1 VYTIRGG
8 GDLDWQP
15 ASGTFGPSSSSAP
28 TSASGSLSDG
38 NGTAAYTIAAGP
50 GIARASIA
58 GTFTSSGGATERFNP
73 SLQAVATTE
82 LTVSG
87 PASVASLNLHVDST
101 FKVTGCPD
109 LCTIGVGVGG
119 PGGFTRFGIQS
130 GFTENALGLTAD
142 QIPGG
147 YHLHGDVTT
156 PQFGLAVPGT
166 PTPISISLQIN
177 VNNLSRGA
185 QGVAIFDVGPRR
197 SRSPQR
203 SCPQRP

>member
-1 VYTIRGG
+1 MLRGDGRRRRGLVVLVALGLLVPAVLVGSAASAPGSVYTIRGG

-15 ASGTFGPSSSSAP
+15 ASGTFGPSSSSTP

-109 LCTIGVGVGG
+109 LCTIGVGVGV
-119 PGGFTRFGIQS
+119 RAAS
-130 GFTENALGLTAD
+130 R
-142 QIPGG
+142 
-147 YHLHGDVTT
+147 
-156 PQFGLAVPGT
+156 GLASNQASPKT
-166 PTPISISLQIN
+166 PSASPRIRSP
-177 VNNLSRGA
+177 
-185 QGVAIFDVGPRR
+185 VAITSTGM
-197 SRSPQR
+197 
-203 SCPQRP
+203 